1 MVALPPVSTDSSLKM
16 CHFILE
22 TVSHESQSGR
32 HSGMKEVHNAH
43 AQNAET
49 CIEEHACLLKFCH
62 LHSTCMGTVQSK
74 GPFYALCVV

>member
-32 HSGMKEVHNAH
+32 HSGMKEVHMH
-43 AQNAET
+43 RMQT
-49 CIEEHACLLKFCH
+49 H
-62 LHSTCMGTVQSK
+62 V
-74 GPFYALCVV
+74 